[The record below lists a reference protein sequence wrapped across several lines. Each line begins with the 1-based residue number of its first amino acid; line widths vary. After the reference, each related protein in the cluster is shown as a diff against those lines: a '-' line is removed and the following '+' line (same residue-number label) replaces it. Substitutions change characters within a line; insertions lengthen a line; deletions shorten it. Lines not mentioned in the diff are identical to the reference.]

1 MWPKKVSSM
10 NKSLLADILL
20 AQLNSWPG
28 QNNYIFLPFIAV
40 KTRLEGKVF
49 IEIAGAGKNAL
60 RAGSLA
66 LDNIAFPSVER
77 RSIQIKH

>member
-1 MWPKKVSSM
+1 M
-10 NKSLLADILL
+10 NKSSLADIMLG
-20 AQLNSWPG
+20 QFNSWPG

-60 RAGSLA
+60 RHLLSICGKT
-66 LDNIAFPSVER
+66 LDPNKTLMQLISP
-77 RSIQIKH
+77 